1 MSVWNRVMSLN
12 VPSKAK
18 HLLWRMSQDLLP
30 DSTVIHNQLVRPTDK
45 GCFSCDSVDGGY
57 THTLIRCEYARAVWF
72 GCPLGIIQVH
82 ENPVI
87 SLNVLATDLCTKL
100 DRDTLAIWAMVAW
113 GIWYNRQSRCQ
124 RKRGYG
130 PIKLIEKVARELEEF
145 QKRNSYVKSLK
156 KLAFR
161 KTIWLA
167 PPAGWV
173 KINCSLCQ
181 FSNDDFGIGCVIRDD
196 MGDVLGSF
204 VDRLTPKKKDG
215 DEETTILHEEK
226 TILEGF
232 MFGLSMGFRA
242 IILESDHKGMVEKVQ
257 SNKWKISK
265 EVELIKKIRPE
276 DFVFEVFQ
284 VSRDDNRL
292 ARSVAWIAQEFSKGT
307 VWIDELPLGV
317 NNKDMV

>member
-1 MSVWNRVMSLN
+1 MSVWNKVMSLN

-30 DSTVIHNQLVRPTDK
+30 DSTVIQNQLVRPTDK
-45 GCFSCDSVDGGY
+45 GCLSCDSVDGGY

-82 ENPVI
+82 KNPVI
-87 SLNVLATDLCTKL
+87 SLSVLATDLCTEL

-124 RKRGYG
+124 RKLGYD
-130 PIKLIEKVARELEEF
+130 PMELIEKVARELEEF
-145 QKRNSYVKSLK
+145 QKRNSYVKSLN

-161 KTIWLA
+161 KVVWLA

-181 FSNDDFGIGCVIRDD
+181 YSYNDFGIGCVIRDD

-204 VDRLTPKKKDG
+204 VHRLTFEEV
-215 DEETTILHEEK
+215 DEETIILDEER
-226 TILEGF
+226 TILEGL
-232 MFGLSMGFRA
+232 MFGLSMGFRT
-242 IILESDHKGMVEKVQ
+242 IILEIDDKDMVEKVQ

-265 EVELIKKIRPE
+265 EVEFLKDIRLE
-276 DFVFEVFQ
+276 DFIFEVFQ